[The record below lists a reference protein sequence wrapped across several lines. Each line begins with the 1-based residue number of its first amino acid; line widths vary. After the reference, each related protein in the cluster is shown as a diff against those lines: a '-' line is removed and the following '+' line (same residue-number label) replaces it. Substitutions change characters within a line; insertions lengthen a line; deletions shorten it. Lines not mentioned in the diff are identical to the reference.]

1 MSKKL
6 PPPPPYLTEE
16 QERQLV
22 RSAYENFPEAA
33 SCFGV
38 ESFSYGDKPG
48 RPFRFVF
55 VDYEDNSKRHIVT
68 EDDAVRGLRIFAGLV
83 NAGKLP
89 GLGLPPNYLSPADD
103 FDVLGDWDGFAFDAL
118 AQCAMF
124 GEVIYG

>member
-33 SCFGV
+33 LCFRCDAW
-38 ESFSYGDKPG
+38 SYGDKPG
-48 RPFRFVF
+48 KPFRFVF
-55 VDYEDNSKRHIVT
+55 VDVEEGGKRHVIT
-68 EDDAVRGLRIFAGLV
+68 EDDAVRGLRVFARLMSEGR
-83 NAGKLP
+83 LP
-89 GLGLPPNYLSPADD
+89 GLGLPANYLSPEDD
-103 FDVLGDWDGFAFDAL
+103 FSALGDWDGFAFDAL

-124 GEVIYG
+124 GDVIYG